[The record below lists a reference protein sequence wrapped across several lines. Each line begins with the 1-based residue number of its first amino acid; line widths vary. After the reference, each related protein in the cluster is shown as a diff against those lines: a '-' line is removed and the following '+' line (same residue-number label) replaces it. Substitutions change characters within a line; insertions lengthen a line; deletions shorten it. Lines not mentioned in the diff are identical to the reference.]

1 MHPGTSRWRLLA
13 VCLAL
18 VANLV
23 AAGVPVLHSLAHEA
37 HSAGWGHDVAATHHQ
52 EGEHHA
58 GREHHPPATHE
69 FAAERHAAESDHH
82 HEQAHAPSLHDECV
96 ALKRLAVDFAFLAP
110 VRFVLSGEP
119 EHDGSVPRRLVQRLS
134 SRAPPPGDP
143 ARAPPPV

>member
-1 MHPGTSRWRLLA
+1 MSVHPGTSRWRLLA

-37 HSAGWGHDVAATHHQ
+37 HFGDWDHHASAPHHLD
-52 EGEHHA
+52 GEHSA

-69 FAAERHAAESDHH
+69 QHATESDHD

-96 ALKRLAVDFAFLAP
+96 ALKRLAVDFAFLTP
-110 VRFVLSGEP
+110 VRFVLSAEP
-119 EHDGSVPRRLVQRLS
+119 EPDRSVPRRPIQRLS
-134 SRAPPPGDP
+134 TRAPPPGDP